1 MVDHQDPIRQQ
12 LIEARRNQILDAAAR
27 VFADRG
33 YHRATT
39 KHIAQ
44 QASVS
49 EGTIYNYFDSKGDLL
64 IGIVKRL
71 SSVDTMGTELAEAL
85 NEDARAALLAI
96 ARYRMAMIDRD
107 FETVQAVLPE
117 MLVNA
122 GLRGQFYDQFARP
135 TAVLL
140 EQYMQSRVK
149 LGAMRS
155 VDAPLVV
162 RSVQGMFIGLMLL
175 RILGDDLLTKHWND
189 LAEVVV
195 GVLLDGL
202 DVKEEAA

>member
-1 MVDHQDPIRQQ
+1 VVDHQDPIRQQ

-44 QASVS
+44 QAGVS

>member
-44 QASVS
+44 QAGVS

>member
-1 MVDHQDPIRQQ
+1 LADHQDPIRQQ

-39 KHIAQ
+39 KHIAS
-44 QASVS
+44 QAGVS

-71 SSVDTMGTELAEAL
+71 SSVDTMSNELAGAL
-85 NEDARAALLAI
+85 SADARAALLAI
-96 ARYRMAMIDRD
+96 TRHRMAMIERN

-117 MLVNA
+117 MLVNP
-122 GLRGQFYDQFARP
+122 GLRGQFYNQFARP
-135 TAVLL
+135 LAALL
-140 EQYMQSRVK
+140 EQYMQSRVE
-149 LGAMRS
+149 LGDMRS
-155 VDAPLVV
+155 LDAPLVV
-162 RSVQGMFIGLMLL
+162 RSVQGMFIGLMVL
-175 RILGDDLLTKHWND
+175 RILGDDMLTKHWND

-195 GVLLDGL
+195 GLLLDGL